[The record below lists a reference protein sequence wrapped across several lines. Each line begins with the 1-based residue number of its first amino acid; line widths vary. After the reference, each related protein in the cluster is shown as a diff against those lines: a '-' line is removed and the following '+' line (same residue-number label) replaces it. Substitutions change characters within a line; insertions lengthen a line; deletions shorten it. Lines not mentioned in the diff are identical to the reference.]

1 MTKRR
6 QYTALVLRTKAYR
19 ETSLMIDFFT
29 AEDGRLS
36 GVQKGYRGRRAH
48 RTIQSFLLGSLD
60 ASNTQGLVS
69 VYDFDVINNLA
80 PKGEQTA
87 SGFYVLELI
96 FRALGERQQEP
107 LLFAAAV
114 QVLADLQVGTAPRF
128 ILRKFERALLDQL
141 GFGLDFERAIDGRTH
156 EPEAIRVDALYSYQP
171 GLGFVRESDKC
182 VAHTGGKVSPGTVVL
197 SGDSLQRIESENYV
211 DARVGRDAR
220 LLYQSALTLLIGHE
234 PLESR
239 KLLDSALGSQ
249 GHER

>member
-1 MTKRR
+1 MKDL
-6 QYTALVLRTKAYR
+6 QKPVCDGHQQGLIWVSVLRVYLLPDMSIHTCY
-19 ETSLMIDFFT
+19 D
-29 AEDGRLS
+29 
-36 GVQKGYRGRRAH
+36 RAA
-48 RTIQSFLLGSLD
+48 
-60 ASNTQGLVS
+60 ASN
-69 VYDFDVINNLA
+69 I
-80 PKGEQTA
+80 
-87 SGFYVLELI
+87 
-96 FRALGERQQEP
+96 
-107 LLFAAAV
+107 
-114 QVLADLQVGTAPRF
+114 
-128 ILRKFERALLDQL
+128 
-141 GFGLDFERAIDGRTH
+141 RTH

-182 VAHTGGKVSPGTVVL
+182 VAHTGEKVSPGTVVL